1 MSGVEII
8 EGQLLH
14 EFVDTL
20 NQSKLPLLESSL
32 SSSENLNE
40 LPVAFNHEDEA
51 FREEVEANI
60 KEDYRK
66 ARKTIQSILV
76 NVNEPF
82 ITAVQQAVE
91 SGDPKMVSALSS
103 LMGTITTSNIKLV
116 ELSQKMKDNLFVGV
130 DENDSSNNS
139 SAGGGKQEVKEQH
152 NTQIN
157 CYFHGSTESLIS
169 RVSADDADAA
179 G

>member
-20 NQSKLPLLESSL
+20 NQTKLPLLD
-32 SSSENLNE
+32 SSSETNEE
-40 LPVAFNHEDEA
+40 LPLAFNPEDEA
-51 FREEVEANI
+51 FREEVESNI

-116 ELSQKMKDNLFVGV
+116 ELSQKMKDNLFVAA
-130 DENDSSNNS
+130 DEV
-139 SAGGGKQEVKEQH
+139 AGDGNAAKQEVKEQN

-169 RVSADDADAA
+169 RVSGDADAT

>member
-20 NQSKLPLLESSL
+20 NQTKLPLLDSINSSN
-32 SSSENLNE
+32 ENLNE
-40 LPVAFNHEDEA
+40 LSVAFNHEDEA

-116 ELSQKMKDNLFVGV
+116 ELSQKMKDNLFVRV
-130 DENDSSNNS
+130 DENDSSNS
-139 SAGGGKQEVKEQH
+139 SSVGGKQEVKEQH

-169 RVSADDADAA
+169 RASADDATD
-179 G
+179 

>member
-1 MSGVEII
+1 VGREMSAVEII

-20 NQSKLPLLESSL
+20 NQTKLPLLD
-32 SSSENLNE
+32 SSSETNE
-40 LPVAFNHEDEA
+40 ELLAAFNHEDEA
-51 FREEVEANI
+51 FREEVESNI

-116 ELSQKMKDNLFVGV
+116 ELSQKMKDSLFVGI
-130 DENDSSNNS
+130 DENDSSNSS
-139 SAGGGKQEVKEQH
+139 SAGSGKQEVKEQH

-169 RVSADDADAA
+169 RASADDAV
-179 G
+179 

>member
-8 EGQLLH
+8 EGQLLN

-20 NQSKLPLLESSL
+20 NQTKLPLLESID
-32 SSSENLNE
+32 SSASGNE
-40 LPVAFNHEDEA
+40 DLPITFNHEDEA

-103 LMGTITTSNIKLV
+103 LMGTITASNIKLV
-116 ELSQKMKDNLFVGV
+116 ELSQKMKDNLFVGI
-130 DENDSSNNS
+130 DDNDSSNSS

-169 RVSADDADAA
+169 RASDDAAA

>member
-1 MSGVEII
+1 MSGVEIV

-20 NQSKLPLLESSL
+20 NQTKLPLLDST
-32 SSSENLNE
+32 SETNEE
-40 LPVAFNHEDEA
+40 LPLAFNPEDEA
-51 FREEVEANI
+51 FREEVESNI

-116 ELSQKMKDNLFVGV
+116 ELSQKMKDNLFVAV

-139 SAGGGKQEVKEQH
+139 SSSSKQEVKEQH

-169 RVSADDADAA
+169 RASLDDADPA

>member
-1 MSGVEII
+1 MSGVEIV

-20 NQSKLPLLESSL
+20 NQTKLPLLN
-32 SSSENLNE
+32 SSSETNE
-40 LPVAFNHEDEA
+40 ELLAAFNPEDEA
-51 FREEVEANI
+51 FREEVESNI

-116 ELSQKMKDNLFVGV
+116 ELSQKMKDNLFVAV

-139 SAGGGKQEVKEQH
+139 SKQEVKEQH

-169 RVSADDADAA
+169 RASLDDADPA

>member
-1 MSGVEII
+1 MSGMEII

-20 NQSKLPLLESSL
+20 NQTKLPLLD
-32 SSSENLNE
+32 SSSETNEE
-40 LPVAFNHEDEA
+40 LPLAFNPEDEA
-51 FREEVEANI
+51 FREEVESNI

-116 ELSQKMKDNLFVGV
+116 ELSQKMKDSLFVAV

-139 SAGGGKQEVKEQH
+139 SSSSKQEVKEQH

-169 RVSADDADAA
+169 RASLDDADPA

>member
-1 MSGVEII
+1 MSGVEIV

-20 NQSKLPLLESSL
+20 NQTKLPLLD
-32 SSSENLNE
+32 SSSETNEE
-40 LPVAFNHEDEA
+40 LPLAFNPEDEA
-51 FREEVEANI
+51 FREEVESNI

-116 ELSQKMKDNLFVGV
+116 ELSQKMKDSLFVAV

-139 SAGGGKQEVKEQH
+139 SSSSKQEVKEQH

-169 RVSADDADAA
+169 RASLDDADPA

>member
-1 MSGVEII
+1 MSGVEIV

-20 NQSKLPLLESSL
+20 NQTKLPLLDSINSST
-32 SSSENLNE
+32 ENLNE
-40 LPVAFNHEDEA
+40 LPIAFNPEDEA

-116 ELSQKMKDNLFVGV
+116 ELSQKMKDNLFVA
-130 DENDSSNNS
+130 DEV
-139 SAGGGKQEVKEQH
+139 AGEGGAAKQEVKEQN

-169 RVSADDADAA
+169 RVKEEKE
-179 G
+179 

>member
-8 EGQLLH
+8 DGQLLH

-20 NQSKLPLLESSL
+20 NQTKLPLLDSP
-32 SSSENLNE
+32 SSEDVND
-40 LPVAFNHEDEA
+40 LPLAFNPEDEA
-51 FREEVEANI
+51 FREEVESNI

-116 ELSQKMKDNLFVGV
+116 ELSQKMKDSLFVAA
-130 DENDSSNNS
+130 DEV
-139 SAGGGKQEVKEQH
+139 AGDGDGGAAKQEVKEQN

-169 RVSADDADAA
+169 RVKEEDGA
-179 G
+179 

>member
-1 MSGVEII
+1 MSAVEII

-20 NQSKLPLLESSL
+20 NQTKLPLLD
-32 SSSENLNE
+32 SSSETNEE
-40 LPVAFNHEDEA
+40 LPLVFNPEDEA

-116 ELSQKMKDNLFVGV
+116 ELSQKMKDNLFVGL

-139 SAGGGKQEVKEQH
+139 SAGGNKEVKEQH

-169 RVSADDADAA
+169 RVSGDADAT

>member
-1 MSGVEII
+1 MSGVEIV

-20 NQSKLPLLESSL
+20 NQTKLPLLD
-32 SSSENLNE
+32 SSSETNEE
-40 LPVAFNHEDEA
+40 LPLAFNPEDEA

-116 ELSQKMKDNLFVGV
+116 ELSQKMKDNLFVAS
-130 DENDSSNNS
+130 DENDSSS
-139 SAGGGKQEVKEQH
+139 SHDGSKQEVKEQH

-169 RVSADDADAA
+169 RVSSENDS
-179 G
+179 

>member
-20 NQSKLPLLESSL
+20 NQTKLPLLDSINSSA
-32 SSSENLNE
+32 SGNDD
-40 LPVAFNHEDEA
+40 LPIAFNHEDEA

-66 ARKTIQSILV
+66 AIKTIQSIL
-76 NVNEPF
+76 VNEPF

-116 ELSQKMKDNLFVGV
+116 ELSQKMKDNLFVGI
-130 DENDSSNNS
+130 DENDSSNS
-139 SAGGGKQEVKEQH
+139 SSTGGGKQEVKEQH

-169 RVSADDADAA
+169 RASVDDAV
-179 G
+179 

>member
-20 NQSKLPLLESSL
+20 NQTKLPLLDSINSSA
-32 SSSENLNE
+32 SGNDD
-40 LPVAFNHEDEA
+40 LPIAFNHEDEA

-116 ELSQKMKDNLFVGV
+116 ELSQKMKDSLFVAA
-130 DENDSSNNS
+130 DEI
-139 SAGGGKQEVKEQH
+139 AGDGGAAKQEVKEQN

-169 RVSADDADAA
+169 RVKEED
-179 G
+179 GV

>member
-8 EGQLLH
+8 EGQLLN

-20 NQSKLPLLESSL
+20 NQTKLPLLESSL
-32 SSSENLNE
+32 SSNENVNE

-116 ELSQKMKDNLFVGV
+116 ELSQKMKDSLFVT
-130 DENDSSNNS
+130 DEV
-139 SAGGGKQEVKEQH
+139 AGDAAVTGKQEVKEQN

-169 RVSADDADAA
+169 RVKEE

>member
-20 NQSKLPLLESSL
+20 NQTKLPLLESSL

-40 LPVAFNHEDEA
+40 HPIAFNHEDEA
-51 FREEVEANI
+51 FREEVETNI

-116 ELSQKMKDNLFVGV
+116 ELSQKMKDSLFVAA
-130 DENDSSNNS
+130 DEI
-139 SAGGGKQEVKEQH
+139 AGDGGAAKQEVKEQN

-169 RVSADDADAA
+169 RVKEEDGA
-179 G
+179 